1 MPNHSQAFEQS
12 NTLTDNQRQA
22 LMARWQMVKEQITQV
37 CNAKQQSQSVKL
49 TKSANDI
56 ILLAVSKTKSVEM
69 INTLYQAGQQHFGEN
84 YLQEAVEK
92 ISQLSELTDTS
103 KDNAMP
109 IVWHYIGHIQRNKT
123 RDIAKHFAWVHT
135 IERDIIAKR
144 LNDQRADDLS
154 PLNVLIQINIDDESR
169 KSGCH
174 PSDVMAL
181 VERIMAYPK
190 LNLRGLMVI
199 PAKDSTDAFVR
210 TKALFDDIRS
220 GYPQLE
226 QWDTLS
232 MGMSGDMEMAINH
245 GSTMVRV
252 GTAIFGER

>member
-92 ISQLSELTDTS
+92 ISQLNELTDTS

-123 RDIAKHFAWVHT
+123 RDIAKHFAWVPT
-135 IERDIIAKR
+135 IERD
-144 LNDQRADDLS
+144 S
-154 PLNVLIQINIDDESR
+154 MIQVNIDDESR

-210 TKALFDDIRS
+210 TKALFDDIS
-220 GYPQLE
+220 NGYPQLE

-245 GSTMVRV
+245 GGTMVRV

>member
-1 MPNHSQAFEQS
+1 
-12 NTLTDNQRQA
+12 
-22 LMARWQMVKEQITQV
+22 
-37 CNAKQQSQSVKL
+37 
-49 TKSANDI
+49 
-56 ILLAVSKTKSVEM
+56 
-69 INTLYQAGQQHFGEN
+69 
-84 YLQEAVEK
+84 
-92 ISQLSELTDTS
+92 
-103 KDNAMP
+103 MP

-123 RDIAKHFAWVHT
+123 RDIAKHFDWVHT

-154 PLNVLIQINIDDESR
+154 PLNVLIQVNIDDESR